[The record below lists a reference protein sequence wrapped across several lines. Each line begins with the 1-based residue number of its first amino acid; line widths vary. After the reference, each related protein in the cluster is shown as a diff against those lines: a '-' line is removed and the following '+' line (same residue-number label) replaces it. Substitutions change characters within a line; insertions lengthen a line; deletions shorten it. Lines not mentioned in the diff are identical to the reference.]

1 MHPNHLP
8 RLQVLVR
15 ASLNKARAL
24 APNQAPVPTDQI
36 VHEWAD
42 TVAHKLGIHPPRP
55 EVWEMAVRD
64 WASDGRGRFL
74 NVGVLID
81 QVRAAHA
88 RWAEDPVN
96 REAVAADR
104 LQRAREFNMR
114 AFGTPDGRKPMREL
128 GPPVDEAKIN
138 AVKAR
143 YPMLNRRRGK

>member
-1 MHPNHLP
+1 MNTNEFA
-8 RLQVLVR
+8 RLHSLVR

-24 APNQAPVPTDQI
+24 APNMAPAPTDQI

-55 EVWEMAVRD
+55 EVWEMAVRN
-64 WASDGRGRFL
+64 WASDSRGRFL

-88 RWAEDPVN
+88 RWVEDPAN
-96 REAVAADR
+96 REAVAHDR

-114 AFGTPDGRKPMREL
+114 AFGTPDGRRPMQEL
-128 GPPVDEAKIN
+128 GPPVDEAKIS

>member
-1 MHPNHLP
+1 MHPNP
-8 RLQVLVR
+8 TQLQGLVR

-24 APNQAPVPTDQI
+24 APDRTPRYDDAI
-36 VHEWAD
+36 IYEWAD
-42 TVAHKLGIHPPRP
+42 TIAHKLGIHPPRP

-81 QVRAAHA
+81 QVRASHA
-88 RWAEDPVN
+88 RWVEDPAN

-114 AFGTPDGRKPMREL
+114 AFGTPDGRRPVREL

>member
-1 MHPNHLP
+1 MHPNP
-8 RLQVLVR
+8 TQLQGLVR
-15 ASLNKARAL
+15 ASLNKARTL
-24 APNQAPVPTDQI
+24 APDRTPRYDDAI
-36 VHEWAD
+36 IYEWAD
-42 TVAHKLGIHPPRP
+42 TIAHKLGIHPPRP

-64 WASDGRGRFL
+64 WASDSRGRFL
-74 NVGVLID
+74 NVGILID
-81 QVRAAHA
+81 QVRASHA
-88 RWAEDPVN
+88 RWVEDPNN

-114 AFGTPDGRKPMREL
+114 AFGTPDGRRPAREL

>member
-1 MHPNHLP
+1 MNPNEFA
-8 RLQVLVR
+8 RLHSLVR

-24 APNQAPVPTDQI
+24 APNQSPVVTDQI
-36 VHEWAD
+36 VNEWTD
-42 TVAHKLGIHPPRP
+42 TVSHKLGIHPPRP

-88 RWAEDPVN
+88 RWVADPAN

-114 AFGTPDGRKPMREL
+114 AFGTPDGRRPMREL

-143 YPMLNRRRGK
+143 YPMLNRRRRK